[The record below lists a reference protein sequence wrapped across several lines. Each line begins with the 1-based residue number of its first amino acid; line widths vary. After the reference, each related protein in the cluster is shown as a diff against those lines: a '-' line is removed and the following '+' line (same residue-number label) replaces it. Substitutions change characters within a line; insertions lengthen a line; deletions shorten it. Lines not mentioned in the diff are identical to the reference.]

1 MPVPLRV
8 RAGKVSLFYP
18 TPTLSTRMSEV
29 SVNPRSGFVNIVG
42 NPNVGKSTLMNLL
55 VGERVSII
63 TSKAQTTRHRIM
75 GIVNTPELQIV
86 YSDTPGVLRP
96 SYKLQESMLEFS
108 ESALGDADVLLYVT
122 DTVETADKNEFF
134 LNRVRGI
141 KCPLILIIN
150 KVDLT
155 NEEALV
161 ALVERWHKELPE
173 AEIIPISALNNFNVE
188 ALRRR
193 IESLIPPSPP
203 YFDKDAL
210 TDKPARFFVT
220 EIIREKVLLY
230 YQKEIPYSVEVVVET
245 FREEVDRIHIQA
257 LIVAERESQ
266 KGIIIGHKGAALK
279 KVGTMAR
286 RDMERFFD
294 KRIFLELFV
303 KVEKDWRNRD
313 NLLRAYGYRLD

>member
-1 MPVPLRV
+1 MTEIQEIP
-8 RAGKVSLFYP
+8 
-18 TPTLSTRMSEV
+18 STH
-29 SVNPRSGFVNIVG
+29 RSGFVNIVG

-63 TSKAQTTRHRIM
+63 TAKAQTTRHRIM

-96 SYKLQESMLEFS
+96 NYKLQESMLEFS

-122 DTVETADKNEFF
+122 DTVETPDKNEFF
-134 LNRVRGI
+134 LERVRGLQ
-141 KCPLILIIN
+141 CPVLLVIN

-155 NEEALV
+155 TQSGLEE
-161 ALVERWHKELPE
+161 LVERWHRELPQ
-173 AEIIPISALNNFNVE
+173 AEIIPISALNNFNVLP
-188 ALRRR
+188 LRRR

-230 YQKEIPYSVEVVVET
+230 YQKEIPYSVEVVVES
-245 FREEVDRIHIQA
+245 FKEEDERIHIQA
-257 LIVAERESQ
+257 LIIVERDSQ

-279 KVGTMAR
+279 KVGMMAR
-286 RDMERFFD
+286 KDMERFFD
-294 KRIFLELFV
+294 KRIFLEIFV
-303 KVEKDWRNRD
+303 KVEKDWRSRD
-313 NLLRAYGYRLD
+313 NMLRAYGYRLD

>member
-1 MPVPLRV
+1 MTEE
-8 RAGKVSLFYP
+8 KKEQ
-18 TPTLSTRMSEV
+18 TH
-29 SVNPRSGFVNIVG
+29 RSGFVNIVG

-96 SYKLQESMLEFS
+96 NYKLQESMLEFS

-134 LNRVRGI
+134 LERVRGV
-141 KCPLILIIN
+141 KCPVLLLIN

-155 NEEALV
+155 PQSELE
-161 ALVERWHKELPE
+161 ALVERWHQELPE
-173 AEIIPISALNNFNVE
+173 AEIIPLSALNNFNVQP
-188 ALRRR
+188 LKKR

-203 YFDKDAL
+203 YFEKDAL

-220 EIIREKVLLY
+220 EIIREKILLY
-230 YQKEIPYSVEVVVET
+230 YQKEIPYSVEVVVEA
-245 FREEVDRIHIQA
+245 FREEEARIHIQA
-257 LIVAERESQ
+257 LIIVERDSQ
-266 KGIIIGHKGAALK
+266 KGIIIGHKGVALK
-279 KVGTMAR
+279 KVGSMAR
-286 RDMERFFD
+286 RDMERFFE
-294 KRIFLELFV
+294 KKIFLELFV

>member
-1 MPVPLRV
+1 
-8 RAGKVSLFYP
+8 
-18 TPTLSTRMSEV
+18 MSEV
-29 SVNPRSGFVNIVG
+29 VQEPTHRSGFVNIVG

-63 TSKAQTTRHRIM
+63 TAKAQTTRHRIM

-96 SYKLQESMLEFS
+96 NYKLQESMLEFS

-122 DTVETADKNEFF
+122 DTVETPDKNEFF
-134 LNRVRGI
+134 LERVRGLQ
-141 KCPLILIIN
+141 CPVLLIIN

-155 NEEALV
+155 TQSGLEE
-161 ALVERWHKELPE
+161 LVERWHRELPQ
-173 AEIIPISALNNFNVE
+173 AEIIPISALNNFNVLP
-188 ALRRR
+188 LRRR

-230 YQKEIPYSVEVVVET
+230 YQKEIPYSVEVVVES
-245 FREEVDRIHIQA
+245 FKEEDERIHIQA
-257 LIVAERESQ
+257 LIIVERDSQ

-279 KVGTMAR
+279 KVGMMAR
-286 RDMERFFD
+286 KDMERFFD
-294 KRIFLELFV
+294 KRIFLEIFV
-303 KVEKDWRNRD
+303 KVEKDWRSRD
-313 NLLRAYGYRLD
+313 NMLRAYGYRLD